1 MFLITAIHGK
11 SFTWKNDTATPKVV
25 WAMCG
30 YDQHPSGTQLI
41 LGVTFDS
48 VSNRTRTG
56 SFKWMEVD
64 FVGNIINP
72 TPSSAT

>member
-1 MFLITAIHGK
+1 MHLIDALNGK
-11 SFTWKNDTATPKVV
+11 KFNWKNDNATPKVEWV
-25 WAMCG
+25 MCG

-56 SFKWMEVD
+56 SFKWNEVD

-72 TPSSAT
+72 TPAP